1 VGEDDVGEDDVGED
15 ASLPPPISRSD
26 GVRIWLVVAGA
37 STAVLAVS
45 WLAGAPPL
53 SLPVGSGE
61 DAFVPELGP
70 GARLVGLARTLVYLP
85 LATFGATFGFLALA
99 FVRQRPVGHLG
110 ALLAKSAAIVSVGM
124 LVWLVPSDVRFI
136 KQILNVAVVPLVAG
150 ALAVP
155 VLRLAP
161 REVLFRA
168 ADPHAGQRA
177 GTPLTLASDG
187 TSRATTA
194 PAPTMARAPTDRPG
208 STTAP
213 APTMT
218 PAPTVTPPQRI
229 APGARC
235 ASSPR
240 RQSCSTMARVF
251 TIAPRPIE
259 ARACTTAI
267 TPTYAAGATSAEG
280 ETTAVGSTI
289 EAKASGC
296 RCPKQ
301 RRHESRSM
309 ASPTAA

>member
-1 VGEDDVGEDDVGED
+1 VGNDDMHDPTRNPPEPYELAAEDPTSSRPARPSPPGGHGRVEDDGVEVDGVADEVGED

-26 GVRIWLVVAGA
+26 GVRIWLVVAAA

-61 DAFVPELGP
+61 DAHVPELGP

-110 ALLAKSAAIVSVGM
+110 ALFAKSAAIVSVGM

-161 REVLFRA
+161 RDAALATGFALMGMLF
-168 ADPHAGQRA
+168 
-177 GTPLTLASDG
+177 LVLAS
-187 TSRATTA
+187 A
-194 PAPTMARAPTDRPG
+194 
-208 STTAP
+208 
-213 APTMT
+213 
-218 PAPTVTPPQRI
+218 V
-229 APGARC
+229 
-235 ASSPR
+235 
-240 RQSCSTMARVF
+240 VVW
-251 TIAPRPIE
+251 
-259 ARACTTAI
+259 
-267 TPTYAAGATSAEG
+267 
-280 ETTAVGSTI
+280 AVG
-289 EAKASGC
+289 A
-296 RCPKQ
+296 
-301 RRHESRSM
+301 
-309 ASPTAA
+309 